1 MKKNLLVLAVFT
13 LVILSACQSQS
24 GQSTPAST
32 PGVQA
37 TLIATP
43 NQNTMTLTG
52 RLLSSVDGKPY
63 ANTAV
68 QLAGVYRNG
77 ETAAFALDTARS
89 PGSYT
94 NEEGYFVIP
103 GVIYKEF
110 VIVVGNPEDK
120 YYIVNDSND
129 MARVYKSEMGKIQEI
144 GELTIDFVP

>member
-1 MKKNLLVLAVFT
+1 MKNITMVLAVFI
-13 LVILSACQSQS
+13 LLILSACQSQS
-24 GQSTPAST
+24 IQTPSSST

-37 TLIATP
+37 TLISTP
-43 NQNTMTLTG
+43 DQNTMTLKG

-77 ETAAFALDTARS
+77 ETAAYALDTARS

-94 NEEGYFVIP
+94 DEEGYFVIP

-120 YYIVNDSND
+120 YFIVNDSND
-129 MARVYKSEMGKIQEI
+129 MARVYQSEMGKIQEI
-144 GELTIDFVP
+144 GELTIDFAP